1 MKISNETKIGALT
14 TIAVVFLI
22 LGFNF
27 LKGKS
32 VLKPDFFLYAK
43 YSDLKKLASSNAVY
57 ANGYQIGTVY
67 STTSADF
74 SLKNLV
80 VEIKLKEDYNIPENS
95 VASIETNPL
104 GSPVLNIQLGNSTRL
119 LKSGDTLRSVENP
132 GMLGALSSK
141 LGPLSDQITL
151 TLITLDSLMRNFNS
165 VLDPNTKGNLRSVI
179 ENLSKA
185 TASIVNSSAYLQQ
198 LLNTQSGA
206 LAQSLDHVSIFT
218 ASLAANTNRID
229 STLSY
234 LQTTTRKLSQAD
246 VDGLINKFKESA
258 DSLSHII
265 NSVNSTNGSLGALIN
280 DKALYNNLN
289 NLSRSLNILID
300 DLRAHPRRYVNVS
313 VFGKKDKGDYLT
325 EPLADS
331 ATKK

>member
-32 VLKPDFFLYAK
+32 VLKTGFFLYAK
-43 YSDLKKLASSNAVY
+43 YTDLKKLASSNPVY
-57 ANGYQIGTVY
+57 ANGLQIGTVY
-67 STTSADF
+67 STTSND
-74 SLKNLV
+74 LTLDELV
-80 VEIKLKEDYNIPENS
+80 VEIKLKDEYSIPENS

-104 GSPVLNIQLGNSTRL
+104 GAPALNIQLGSSTHF
-119 LKSGDTLRSVENP
+119 LKSGDTLRSVENA

-179 ENLSKA
+179 ENLNTA
-185 TASIVNSSAYLQQ
+185 TASIVHSSGSLQE

-206 LAQSLDHVSIFT
+206 LAQSLAHVNVFT
-218 ASLAANTNRID
+218 ANLAANNSKID
-229 STLSY
+229 STLGY
-234 LQTTTRKLSQAD
+234 LQTTTKNLSHAD

-258 DSLSHII
+258 DSLSQII
-265 NSVNSTNGSLGALIN
+265 NSISSANGSLGALIH

-289 NLSRSLNILID
+289 NVTRSLNILID
-300 DLRAHPRRYVNVS
+300 DLRAHPKRYVNVS

-325 EPLADS
+325 EPLPDS
-331 ATKK
+331 ATTK